1 MYQITVIDVFV
12 QREIL
17 VPNVRTDKGYSFGES
32 SIMWGKCVCVS
43 LSAEWFRQ
51 MCFS

>member
-1 MYQITVIDVFV
+1 MYKINVIDVIV
-12 QREIL
+12 QREML
-17 VPNVRTDKGYSFGES
+17 LPNVRTDKGYSFGES
-32 SIMWGKCVCVS
+32 SIMWGKCVS